1 MARACAFTILTSV
14 TCGDE
19 FFLRRLRLFD
29 LRFRKNR
36 SKKNMF
42 QDHDRDMLLTSVGYS
57 RSTQPCSNTFGKMI
71 QDLHRANRG
80 SLCSEVME
88 YVKHIAI

>member
-1 MARACAFTILTSV
+1 
-14 TCGDE
+14 
-19 FFLRRLRLFD
+19 
-29 LRFRKNR
+29 
-36 SKKNMF
+36 MF